1 MVFSIEMAGKN
12 IKKTNSLPG
21 NKNKQNSKKKD
32 KTDFFDKIQFLTE
45 EILTNRK
52 RKKRLKKEKLKK
64 KNIILDWV
72 ETFLWAVGMVL
83 LINQYIIQAYQIPS
97 GSMID
102 TLLIGDHIFVN
113 KFIYGPELL
122 PGLGKLPSPIRPERN
137 DIIIFENPNYVGR
150 GTVFNILQRVIYML
164 TLARVDIDRDEF
176 GNPRPHFLIKRAV
189 GVEGDRIVYENGNI
203 LIRPRGESI
212 WYDENTFFSM
222 QGMNHNIIRLM
233 DLSAYPAFSAAGKAM
248 AFNELRLPIPSHIQ
262 SLQLQA
268 SRVPYPDF
276 TARDEA
282 RLIVLRGAYPH
293 ESRYSI
299 SLARMNLGTY
309 VPESRIL
316 PLGDN
321 RDNSLDGR
329 SFGSVS
335 LSRVLGKGLI
345 IYWPGDF
352 RTRRFQA
359 FERFGGI
366 K

>member
-1 MVFSIEMAGKN
+1 MAGKKK
-12 IKKTNSLPG
+12 IKTNSPAE
-21 NKNKQNSKKKD
+21 KKKKPVPKKKD
-32 KTDFFDKIQFLTE
+32 GRDFFDKIQSLTE
-45 EILTNRK
+45 EILTKRK

-122 PGLGKLPSPIRPERN
+122 PGLAKLPSPIQPERN
-137 DIIIFENPNYVGR
+137 DIIIFENPTYIGR
-150 GTVFNILQRVIYML
+150 GTAFNILQRAIYML

-189 GVEGDRIVYENGNI
+189 GVEGDRIIYENGNL
-203 LIRPRGESI
+203 LIRPKGESN
-212 WYDENTFFSM
+212 WYDENSFFSM
-222 QGMNHNIIRLM
+222 QGMTHNIIRLM
-233 DLSAYPAFSAAGKAM
+233 DETAYPAFRAAGKAM
-248 AFNELRLPIPSHIQ
+248 AYNELRLPVPSHVQ

-321 RDNSLDGR
+321 RDNSRDGR
-329 SFGSVS
+329 SFGPVS
-335 LSRVLGKGLI
+335 LSRVLGRGLI
-345 IYWPGDF
+345 VYWPGDF

-359 FERFGGI
+359 FERFGAI